1 MSTRNEALSAT
12 AASPWASE
20 EAWVGTR
27 RPMLEAHALPAAAYA
42 DRSFFDVEQEVANTR
57 SCSTSKNDRSA

>member
-12 AASPWASE
+12 ATSPWASE

-42 DRSFFDVEQEVANTR
+42 DRSFFDVEQERVFA
-57 SCSTSKNDRSA
+57 TSWV